1 MPLIFQIEPKPK
13 YKSKTVFGVE
23 IPIYGEMLVDEVIA
37 VERAIVTDIDRTL
50 PISNTEW
57 AIIQVSAWLSVRLG
71 VDVKSELRKSKALCD
86 ALWSIFYDEQE
97 SKTDDYEIEESVAT
111 GKDKDPAQSLTLI
124 GNGTPSTSNLQA
136 VDFPQNSLMVLD
148 NSVSA

>member
-1 MPLIFQIEPKPK
+1 MLIFQIEPKPK
-13 YKSKTVFGVE
+13 YKSVTVFGVE

-57 AIIQVSAWLSVRLG
+57 AIVQVSAWLSVRLG
-71 VDVKSELRKSKALCD
+71 VDVKNELRSSKALCD
-86 ALWSIFYDEQE
+86 ALWSVFYDEQE
-97 SKTDDYEIEESVAT
+97 SKTDDYEIDESVTT
-111 GKDKDPAQSLTLI
+111 GKDDPARSLTLI
-124 GNGTPSTSNLQA
+124 GNGTPSTSSLQS